1 MSKKKSFTG
10 STTMTLKDFH
20 GGSIPSDLPL
30 PSAPGVSVRPPDRPA
45 AGRPDH
51 HRLRPGS
58 AGGVASAGGVVT
70 ATAVRGF
77 DERPPAFLS
86 QPVHIGRHFEEDE
99 RKPFDASSA
108 SRRPPAADP
117 VRPLPPPP
125 AARSEPSRPISGPAA
140 TYQSPATAAN
150 GLSPL
155 APVPN
160 AWAARKEAAGEPA
173 AVQPSAA
180 WSASRLALASAV
192 EKVTSGRWQS
202 KLAEVETIRSP
213 EVETVDRR
221 FADSV
226 RVGEE
231 VYSDRVR
238 SPVNVETKET
248 RPVSDEGRL
257 GRPQLNQQA
266 AAEVPERPKLKLFPR
281 TKPLEP
287 SETRV
292 FEEKQEYQQPL
303 NTVPG
308 GNLYETQGDV
318 NAIKPGSAGADSGGP
333 VVERPRL
340 NLKPRSK
347 PAEQSDETAER
358 ARFDILPFSN
368 LSFIVL
374 QLRWMKGGRSEN
386 GSYAEWW
393 SDYGFVSGK
402 WEMVCDYSCISL
414 RAELKTKALFPGVRH
429 PSNDG
434 TRSLSLSLNHSSAL
448 ALEEKFAQALEIRVS
463 TGSFVDS
470 LLDRTCCYHL
480 VTASSSS
487 GQSVFGG
494 ARPRE
499 LVLKERGV
507 DVIVAD
513 ELDKTV
519 PTNRVESKPN
529 VIGPETLSIAKYAPH
544 ALSRLGPATSREMGR
559 GGG

>member
-30 PSAPGVSVRPPDRPA
+30 PSAPGVYLREAAGSPCCREARPPPPPPRI
-45 AGRPDH
+45 RRRR
-51 HRLRPGS
+51 RLRWRRCHRHRRPRLRR
-58 AGGVASAGGVVT
+58 A
-70 ATAVRGF
+70 
-77 DERPPAFLS
+77 PPAFLS

-117 VRPLPPPP
+117 VRPSLLLPPPDP
-125 AARSEPSRPISGPAA
+125 SPVARSPAPRRPTNPRS
-140 TYQSPATAAN
+140 AAN
-150 GLSPL
+150 GLSPS

-318 NAIKPGSAGADSGGP
+318 NAIKPGSAGADSGG
-333 VVERPRL
+333 R
-340 NLKPRSK
+340 
-347 PAEQSDETAER
+347 
-358 ARFDILPFSN
+358 
-368 LSFIVL
+368 
-374 QLRWMKGGRSEN
+374 
-386 GSYAEWW
+386 
-393 SDYGFVSGK
+393 
-402 WEMVCDYSCISL
+402 
-414 RAELKTKALFPGVRH
+414 
-429 PSNDG
+429 
-434 TRSLSLSLNHSSAL
+434 
-448 ALEEKFAQALEIRVS
+448 
-463 TGSFVDS
+463 
-470 LLDRTCCYHL
+470 
-480 VTASSSS
+480 
-487 GQSVFGG
+487 
-494 ARPRE
+494 
-499 LVLKERGV
+499 
-507 DVIVAD
+507 
-513 ELDKTV
+513 
-519 PTNRVESKPN
+519 
-529 VIGPETLSIAKYAPH
+529 
-544 ALSRLGPATSREMGR
+544 
-559 GGG
+559 

>member
-140 TYQSPATAAN
+140 TYQSPAPAAN
-150 GLSPL
+150 GLSPS

-173 AVQPSAA
+173 AVQPSPA

-358 ARFDILPFSN
+358 AR
-368 LSFIVL
+368 
-374 QLRWMKGGRSEN
+374 
-386 GSYAEWW
+386 
-393 SDYGFVSGK
+393 
-402 WEMVCDYSCISL
+402 
-414 RAELKTKALFPGVRH
+414 
-429 PSNDG
+429 
-434 TRSLSLSLNHSSAL
+434 
-448 ALEEKFAQALEIRVS
+448 
-463 TGSFVDS
+463 
-470 LLDRTCCYHL
+470 
-480 VTASSSS
+480 
-487 GQSVFGG
+487 QSVFGG

-519 PTNRVESKPN
+519 PTNRLKLIS
-529 VIGPETLSIAKYAPH
+529 S
-544 ALSRLGPATSREMGR
+544 
-559 GGG
+559 